1 MARAS
6 QQNYSEDEKD
16 DADVEESALAGDAD
30 SEKGR
35 AQRDERDAAFRHLS
49 RLHSQGSLNLLTHVR
64 SKDTFEP
71 AKFQQRNSLRLS
83 PSAHGRAKFARTPI
97 YSNCAARP
105 A

>member
-16 DADVEESALAGDAD
+16 DADVDESALAGDAD

-35 AQRDERDAAFRHLS
+35 AQRDERNAAFRHLS

-71 AKFQQRNSLRLS
+71 AKFQRLVAGFR
-83 PSAHGRAKFARTPI
+83 PFNEPARDEVRTQFD
-97 YSNCAARP
+97 
-105 A
+105 